1 MTQRWRLLVALAF
14 IAVATLVPVGSAP
27 PHYDGRLDL
36 ADAIVNIAL
45 FLPLGLLLERD
56 GRRGSNIVLMAL
68 AVSIAI
74 EVLQGTLIPGRR
86 GSPLDVAF
94 NVVGAVAGLL
104 WRRTPTA
111 VLALPLLPW
120 LASGALLRPSA
131 PKTPT
136 WWGQW
141 AHHFAG
147 TTAFEGRILSLKLL
161 DQTVPDGPIDS
172 TSGLVAAAESA
183 GLSLEVELL
192 AGKRTDSVTHLAGVS
207 DGEGHVIIALEQSGS
222 DLILTWRSLGA
233 SLGLRPPRAL
243 FPAFL
248 PVEAGERVRLS
259 ADVRA
264 GHASVAVD
272 AAGLSGR
279 RALRFTPMSGWRN
292 LVDVSSSEP
301 RWPRLLTA
309 LWTALGAGYAVSVL
323 LVVIRR
329 RKTRVS

>member
-1 MTQRWRLLVALAF
+1 VTQRWRLPAALAF
-14 IAVATLVPVGSAP
+14 IALATLLPIGSAP
-27 PHYDGRLDL
+27 PRWDNQLDL

-56 GRRGSNIVLMAL
+56 GWRGTNIMLLAL
-68 AVSIAI
+68 AVSFAI
-74 EVLQGTLIPGRR
+74 EILQGSLIPGRR
-86 GSPLDVAF
+86 GSALDVAF
-94 NVVGAVAGLL
+94 NLAGAGAGFLG
-104 WRRTPTA
+104 RRTPSA

-120 LASGALLRPSA
+120 IASGALLRPSA

-141 AHHFAG
+141 AHAFAG
-147 TTAFEGRILSLKLL
+147 TSAFEGRILSLRLL

-172 TSGLVAAAESA
+172 TAGLAARAERS
-183 GLSLEVELL
+183 GLSLDVELL
-192 AGKRTDSVTHLAGVS
+192 AGSGTDGLTHLAGVS

-248 PVEAGERVRLS
+248 PLEAGERVRLS
-259 ADVRA
+259 AEVRA
-264 GHASVAVD
+264 GHASVAAD
-272 AAGLSGR
+272 APGLSGR

-292 LVDVSSSEP
+292 FIDVPSPHP

-309 LWTALGAGYAVSVL
+309 LWTALGIGYAVSVL

-329 RKTRVS
+329 RTTRVS